1 MECPQAVSESQQ
13 TSSDDASSDDAV
25 EFLPICPWDGGDRV
39 LEAQEL
45 LTAHGFP
52 LKLDGDFGWKTE
64 AAVRAFQREQRLRID
79 GVVGQ
84 ETWDALINSVQPGS
98 RDLRL
103 GHYGRDVRELQ
114 GLLQV
119 HNFAVPRNGHFD
131 ATTQQAVIQFQE
143 QHHLRLHGRV
153 DSVTWTLLRAGR
165 PLNKP
170 VATRRGW
177 LPSFSRWW

>member
-1 MECPQAVSESQQ
+1 MERSQAVSESRP
-13 TSSDDASSDDAV
+13 TSSKDAA
-25 EFLPICPWDGGDRV
+25 EFLPICPWDVGDRV
-39 LEAQEL
+39 LEAQDL

-64 AAVRAFQREQRLRID
+64 AAIRAFQREQHLRID
-79 GVVGQ
+79 GIIGQ
-84 ETWDALINSVQPGS
+84 ETWGALIRGVQPGS
-98 RDLRL
+98 RELRL
-103 GHYGRDVRELQ
+103 GHCGSDVHELQ

-119 HNFAVPRNGHFD
+119 HNFVVARTGHFD
-131 ATTQQAVIQFQE
+131 DTTQQSVVQFQE
-143 QHHLRLHGRV
+143 QHHLRSHGRV